1 MVIFMIE
8 YIKIAVI
15 SLISGF
21 LAPLPFSYAASYS
34 FLSYILDFNKNSQ
47 LSVFYYSIISVVF
60 SLVIFI
66 SLRKI
71 YFKGFKALFSTK
83 KSTMPNRSGYRKFML
98 NLLISL
104 IPAAVMFVPYKK
116 DKFLLDYFSEQIS
129 ADHLLV
135 TAVCCAVSGLFLL
148 IGSWYVKQKYAQ
160 TKRSSDWK
168 SIVRFSVYQ
177 TASYFFPGIS
187 SVSMGA
193 TSFLI
198 SDIDNR
204 VIVREI
210 LTYIAP
216 SILITNIFRLVR
228 AAVTGIVLNP
238 VVILLCVAFS
248 AVGSAVMIHLI
259 AKIDFR
265 KTCVY
270 FSVFSILFA
279 AVSVAVLFVL

>member
-1 MVIFMIE
+1 MIE

-15 SLISGF
+15 SLISGL
-21 LAPLPFSYAASYS
+21 LAPLPFSYAGSYS

-60 SLVIFI
+60 SVMIFI

-83 KSTMPNRSGYRKFML
+83 KSAMQNRTVYRKFML

-104 IPAAVMFVPYKK
+104 VPALVMFVPYKSGR
-116 DKFLLDYFSEQIS
+116 FLLDIFSEQIS
-129 ADHLLV
+129 AEHLLV

-148 IGSWYVKQKYAQ
+148 IGSWYVKQGYAQ
-160 TKRSSDWK
+160 TKRASDWK
-168 SIVRFSVYQ
+168 STIRFSIYQ

-187 SVSMGA
+187 SISTGA
-193 TSFLI
+193 TSLLI
-198 SDIDNR
+198 SDIDNK

-216 SILITNIFRLVR
+216 SIFITNVFRLIR
-228 AAVTGIVLNP
+228 STMTGIVLNP
-238 VVILLCVAFS
+238 VVILLCLVFS
-248 AVGSAVMIHLI
+248 AVGSGVMINLI
-259 AKIDFR
+259 SKIDFR
-265 KTCVY
+265 KICLY
-270 FSVFSILFA
+270 FSIFSILFA

>member
-1 MVIFMIE
+1 MIE

-15 SLISGF
+15 SLICGL

-34 FLSYILDFNKNSQ
+34 FLSYILDFNKSSQ
-47 LSVFYYSIISVVF
+47 LLVFYYSIISVTF
-60 SLVIFI
+60 SLAIFI

-71 YFKGFKALFSTK
+71 YSKGFKALFSTK
-83 KSTMPNRSGYRKFML
+83 KSTLPNRSGYRKFML

-104 IPAAVMFVPYKK
+104 IPAVVMFVPYKK
-116 DKFLLDYFSEQIS
+116 DKFLLDYFSEQIGS
-129 ADHLLV
+129 EHLLV

-148 IGSWYVKQKYAQ
+148 LGSWYVKQKYAQ

-168 SIVRFSVYQ
+168 SLIRFGVYQ
-177 TASYFFPGIS
+177 VASYFFPGIS

-198 SDIDNR
+198 SDVDNR

-216 SILITNIFRLVR
+216 SILITNVFRLVR
-228 AAVTGIVLNP
+228 ASMTGIVLNP
-238 VVILLCVAFS
+238 VVIILCVVFS
-248 AVGSAVMIHLI
+248 AVGSGVMIHLI
-259 AKIDFR
+259 SKIDFR
-265 KTCVY
+265 KTCLY
-270 FSVFSILFA
+270 FSIFSIIFA